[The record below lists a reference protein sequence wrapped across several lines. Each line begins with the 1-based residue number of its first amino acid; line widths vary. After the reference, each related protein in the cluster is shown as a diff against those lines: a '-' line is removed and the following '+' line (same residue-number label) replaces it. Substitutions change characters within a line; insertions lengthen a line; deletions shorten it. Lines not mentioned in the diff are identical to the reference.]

1 MTHTSSESKFHLD
14 GFLPLPLT
22 CLLAQY
28 SRLTLVV
35 SVDISARALHSAIK
49 SV

>member
-22 CLLAQY
+22 CLRCSISLDQ
-28 SRLTLVV
+28 SGLGRHIREGSTLYYQGV
-35 SVDISARALHSAIK
+35 
-49 SV
+49 